1 MSAST
6 TFVSARSFTCDA
18 VAGAVIDDRGTI
30 VSWTDEAVHLT
41 GFAAE
46 EVCGQPVRELLPD
59 LHDSPRAGHGVDKWP
74 AAGRVR
80 VRHRGGGVV
89 VVAFRVTRLA
99 GSPEFLVLAT
109 PQPQAV
115 DSEQGVSLL
124 RTLFAQKRFRI
135 ALCDTD
141 LTVVRTNAGPELPG
155 DPQAVLGKRLRDTVP
170 ASEAEGVEEVLRE
183 VLRTGSPAVLE
194 NRPTEWL
201 REPARQPLLSLT
213 AFRLEDAAGRPTG
226 VVVVFGDA
234 TEERRARL
242 HLDVLRQAGARI
254 GRSLDITRTA
264 QSIAD
269 LLAPAL
275 GYLASVDLAQAV
287 FDGEEPAKWLGGG
300 DLHLRDAAR
309 APIGAFD
316 VGLEPG
322 DALPPFPD
330 HPKLRRLQRG
340 ETIIFDRDEFVAGL
354 GDPQL
359 AEHILPKDFRT
370 LMVAPLHAR
379 GLLLGDITLWR
390 GDRSGPFTEQE
401 TELVSEIAS
410 RGALAI
416 DNARRYTREHRAALA
431 LQERLLP
438 PATTDT
444 PAAETAGVY
453 LPAGGGAEIG
463 GDWFDAIPLPSLRLA
478 LVVGDVVGHGMH
490 ATATMGRLR
499 TAVQSLADLEP
510 EPGELLAHIADLVQR
525 LAAEAPPGHDDA
537 VGATCLYAVYDP
549 VARRCTLAC
558 AGHPPPIVVRP
569 DLRAEPV
576 AVSVGPPLAVGG
588 VPYETATFDLEP
600 GSVLALYTDGLI
612 ERDGEDVDRGVRR
625 LTDALAASCRP
636 DRPLNDTGRGLLAE
650 LGPPER
656 RDDAALLL
664 ARTRVI
670 PPEDTAH
677 WTFPSDPAAVSDA
690 RAATTRQLAAWG
702 LDHLAVTAELVVS
715 ELVTNAIR
723 YGRPP
728 VGLRLIRHN
737 VLVYEVTDSS
747 STQPRLRRARTTDEG
762 GRGLFLVAQLTTRWG
777 CRYGQN
783 GKTIW
788 AEQSLESI

>member
-6 TFVSARSFTCDA
+6 APFDSRAFACDA
-18 VAGAVIDDRGTI
+18 VAGAVVDDRGTI
-30 VSWTDEAVHLT
+30 VSWTDEAVRLT
-41 GFAAE
+41 GFAAKD
-46 EVCGQPVRELLPD
+46 VCGHSVRELLLD
-59 LHDSPRAGHGVDKWP
+59 LRDSPRAKDDVVTWP

-80 VRHRGGGVV
+80 VRRRQGGVAD
-89 VVAFRVTRLA
+89 VAFRITRLE
-99 GSPEFLVLAT
+99 GSPEFLVLAASR
-109 PQPQAV
+109 PRAA

-124 RTLFAQKRFRI
+124 RTLFAQERFRI
-135 ALCDTD
+135 VLCDTD
-141 LTVVRTNAGPELPG
+141 LTVVRTNAGPDLPG
-155 DPQAVLGKRLRDTVP
+155 DPQAVPGRRLRDTMP
-170 ASEAEGVEEVLRE
+170 ASEADGVEDVLRE
-183 VLRTGSPAVLE
+183 VLRTGAPAVRE
-194 NRPTEWL
+194 SRSTAWL
-201 REPARQPLLSLT
+201 REPAHRPELSLS
-213 AFRLEDAAGRPTG
+213 AFRLEDGAGHPTG
-226 VVVVFGDA
+226 VLVVFRDD
-234 TEERRARL
+234 TEQRRARR

-264 QSIAD
+264 QDIAE
-269 LLAPAL
+269 LLAPTV
-275 GYLASVDLAQAV
+275 GDMASVDLAEAV

-309 APIGAFD
+309 APAGAFD
-316 VGLEPG
+316 LGVKPG
-322 DALPPFPD
+322 DVLPRLPD
-330 HPKLRRLQRG
+330 HPKLRRVQCG
-340 ETIIFDRDEFVAGL
+340 ETITLERDEFTAAL
-354 GDPQL
+354 GDPEL
-359 AEHILPKDFRT
+359 AEFILPKDFRT
-370 LMVAPLHAR
+370 VMIAPLHAR
-379 GLLLGDITLWR
+379 GLLLGDVTVWR
-390 GDRSGPFTEQE
+390 VDRPAPFTAQDVD
-401 TELVSEIAS
+401 LVSEIAS

-478 LVVGDVVGHGMH
+478 LVAGDVVGHGMH

-510 EPGELLAHIADLVQR
+510 EPEELLAHVADLVQR

-537 VGATCLYAVYDP
+537 VGASCLYAIYDP
-549 VARRCTLAC
+549 VTRRCTLAG

-569 DLRAEPV
+569 DRRAEPV
-576 AVSVGPPLAVGG
+576 AISVGPPLAVGG
-588 VPYETATFDLEP
+588 MPYETATFDLEP

-612 ERDGEDVDRGVRR
+612 ERNGEDVDRGVRR

-636 DRPLNDTGRGLLAE
+636 DRALDDTGQGLLAE
-650 LGPPER
+650 LGDPER

-664 ARTRVI
+664 ARTRAI
-670 PPEDTAH
+670 PREDIAS
-677 WTFPSDPAAVSDA
+677 WTFPSDAAAVSDA
-690 RAATTRQLAAWG
+690 REATRRQLGAWG
-702 LDHLAVTAELVVS
+702 LEDMAVTAELVVS

-723 YGRPP
+723 YGQPP
-728 VGLRLIRHN
+728 VGLRLIRHD

-788 AEQSLESI
+788 AEQSLESL